1 METYHGRIETV
12 NDALIIFVEACQQ
25 GILQRTTRRLL
36 EKEREELCGG
46 NVYVFDETESGIKRW
61 TDGRLWS
68 PSRIIKDFLVY
79 RELAT
84 RDRNIKRHEPL
95 DELLQ
100 KRISDEG
107 LKVHQCS
114 KGLFLLRKDGLLKK
128 TISIKFN
135 GTYQHMVIYED
146 VIRKDSSVEPLL
158 PPRAFEELRYLQ
170 PGEDILNSEKMP
182 KANRNYPRKSQKKR
196 KEHQHTHRLLKQL
209 VLAQTD
215 QQRQNY
221 QLYYQTGILGGNSLI
236 GGALSQDQTY
246 LWNNSRQVEGREEE
260 RSGMNNRGGE
270 INNNLAI
277 NDLITSEMSPSISSF
292 DPYGN
297 HQILNALTF
306 NHRIKFQPQNTT
318 SVDLTSSTPLLC
330 TPWSPNQSIGMS
342 HHHSYPSTCGSQFHA
357 QQQPSNLRLS
367 VNNNN
372 IINGLPVQLF
382 ASSTNS
388 NSSFSNN
395 PAITTNT
402 NNMIDNIEEKDS
414 ISDLSDSDM
423 KGDY

>member
-1 METYHGRIETV
+1 METYHGRIETL

-100 KRISDEG
+100 KRISAEG

-146 VIRKDSSVEPLL
+146 VIKKNSSAEPLL

-170 PGEDILNSEKMP
+170 LGEDILNSEKMP
-182 KANRNYPRKSQKKR
+182 KANRNYSRKSQKKW
-196 KEHQHTHRLLKQL
+196 KEHHQTHRLLKQL
-209 VLAQTD
+209 VFAQTD
-215 QQRQNY
+215 QQRQQNY
-221 QLYYQTGILGGNSLI
+221 QLYYQTGIIGGNSLI
-236 GGALSQDQTY
+236 GGVLSPDQTY
-246 LWNNSRQVEGREEE
+246 LWNNSRQIEGSNGRGEM
-260 RSGMNNRGGE
+260 SNNF
-270 INNNLAI
+270 AI
-277 NDLITSEMSPSISSF
+277 NDLISSEISPSISSF

-297 HQILNALTF
+297 HQVLNALSF
-306 NHRIKFQPQNTT
+306 NRLKFQPQNATT
-318 SVDLTSSTPLLC
+318 VDLTSNTPLLS
-330 TPWSPNQSIGMS
+330 TPWSPN
-342 HHHSYPSTCGSQFHA
+342 HHSYPSTCGSQF
-357 QQQPSNLRLS
+357 QQQSSNLQLS
-367 VNNNN
+367 VNNN
-372 IINGLPVQLF
+372 IINGLSVQLI
-382 ASSTNS
+382 AASTNS
-388 NSSFSNN
+388 NNSFNN

-402 NNMIDNIEEKDS
+402 NNMIGNTEDKDS
-414 ISDLSDSDM
+414 ISDISDSDM
-423 KGDY
+423 KEDY